1 MSTDNPLV
9 PLIREALA
17 SVVDPEIRRPITDLN
32 MVDEITVDESGRAFV
47 RVLLTVSG
55 CPLKTELRESVTE
68 AVQGIEGV
76 SGVHVELGTMSD
88 EQRDALKVQLRNG
101 VPERVI
107 PFAEPGNMTKIIA
120 VASGKGGVGKSSVTV
135 NLALALAARGRNVG
149 LLDADIYGQY
159 IPDMRGVGEARP
171 TPLDDLLLPVP
182 ALGIK
187 TISVGMLKPN
197 RSDVIAWR
205 GPILDRALTQLLA
218 DVHWGDLDYLLIDL
232 PPGTGDIAMSLGQ
245 KLPNADVLVVTTP
258 QPAASEV
265 AERAGTMAGIMQ
277 QQVIGVVE
285 NMSWLETV
293 CPHCG
298 KSHRVTLFGE
308 GGGRAAANALSKRLG
323 TEVPLL
329 GQIPLDQQVRV
340 GGDDGDPIVLSHP
353 ESPAAQ
359 ALTELAEGLDSRPR
373 GLAGMHLGV
382 TPVAN

>member
-1 MSTDNPLV
+1 MSTENPLV

-149 LLDADIYGQY
+149 LLDADIYGHS
-159 IPDMRGVGEARP
+159 IPDMLGVGEARP

-308 GGGRAAANALSKRLG
+308 GGGRAASNALSKRLG

>member
-1 MSTDNPLV
+1 
-9 PLIREALA
+9 
-17 SVVDPEIRRPITDLN
+17 
-32 MVDEITVDESGRAFV
+32 
-47 RVLLTVSG
+47 
-55 CPLKTELRESVTE
+55 
-68 AVQGIEGV
+68 
-76 SGVHVELGTMSD
+76 
-88 EQRDALKVQLRNG
+88 
-101 VPERVI
+101 
-107 PFAEPGNMTKIIA
+107 
-120 VASGKGGVGKSSVTV
+120 
-135 NLALALAARGRNVG
+135 
-149 LLDADIYGQY
+149 
-159 IPDMRGVGEARP
+159 
-171 TPLDDLLLPVP
+171 
-182 ALGIK
+182 
-187 TISVGMLKPN
+187 
-197 RSDVIAWR
+197 
-205 GPILDRALTQLLA
+205 
-218 DVHWGDLDYLLIDL
+218 
-232 PPGTGDIAMSLGQ
+232 
-245 KLPNADVLVVTTP
+245 
-258 QPAASEV
+258 
-265 AERAGTMAGIMQ
+265 MQ

>member
-1 MSTDNPLV
+1 MSTENPLV

-149 LLDADIYGQY
+149 LLDADIYGHS
-159 IPDMRGVGEARP
+159 IPDMLGVGEARP

-323 TEVPLL
+323 TEVPLF

>member
-1 MSTDNPLV
+1 MSTENPLV

-68 AVQGIEGV
+68 AVQGIQGV

-149 LLDADIYGQY
+149 LLDADIYGHS
-159 IPDMRGVGEARP
+159 IPDMLGVGEARP

>member
-1 MSTDNPLV
+1 MSTENPLV

-149 LLDADIYGQY
+149 LLDADIYGHS
-159 IPDMRGVGEARP
+159 IPDMLGVGEARP

-245 KLPNADVLVVTTP
+245 KIPNSEVLVVTTP
-258 QPAASEV
+258 QQAASEV
-265 AERAGTMAGIMQ
+265 AVRAGTMAGIMQ
-277 QQVIGVVE
+277 QQVIGVIE
-285 NMSWLETV
+285 NMSWLETP

-298 KSHRVTLFGE
+298 KTHRVELYGS
-308 GGGRAAANALSKRLG
+308 GGGEAAAKALTKQLG

-329 GQIPLDQQVRV
+329 GQIPIDIDLRS
-340 GGDDGDPIVLSHP
+340 GGD
-353 ESPAAQ
+353 
-359 ALTELAEGLDSRPR
+359 EG
-373 GLAGMHLGV
+373 
-382 TPVAN
+382 